1 MRKILVLLLTLT
13 MMVSLFGCGTE
24 SPNPSETPG
33 ASGQTDEEPV
43 DGTEEVNI
51 DDLSPLEIAQG
62 TYQSLNALAAA
73 TDMVGSDICKA
84 WYAGIWDAD
93 NVAKGGAA
101 YLSEKLTMSEDE
113 LREGVAHMAFSE
125 TGEDWDSITDTQW
138 EELRQKDSLFAD
150 AQKKDA
156 LFDFCINVV
165 WSGYL
170 ELDFYDTIDET
181 MSQIKEIIRELKEK
195 DPDNEYIDPLKE
207 YYGVIRSY
215 LEWCKAPDGS
225 YNEAE
230 ELLNSYIDSY
240 RSYRDDLE
248 FDLGE

>member
-1 MRKILVLLLTLT
+1 MKKILILLLTLT

-24 SPNPSETPG
+24 SQNPSEAPEV
-33 ASGQTDEEPV
+33 SGQTEEEPI
-43 DGTEEVNI
+43 DSSEEVNP
-51 DDLSPLEIAQG
+51 DDLSPLELAQG
-62 TYQSLNALAAA
+62 AYQSLTALADA
-73 TDMVGSDICKA
+73 TNIVGSDICKA
-84 WYAGIWDAD
+84 WHTGIWDAD
-93 NVAKGGAA
+93 NVVKGGAA

-125 TGEDWDSITDTQW
+125 TDGDWNSITDAQW
-138 EELRQKDSLFAD
+138 EELRQKDSLFAE

-156 LFDFCINVV
+156 LFDCCINVV
-165 WSGYL
+165 LSGYL
-170 ELDFYDTIDET
+170 EQGFYDTMDEA
-181 MSQIKEIIRELKEK
+181 MSQLKEIIRELQEK
-195 DPDNEYIDPLKE
+195 DPDNQYIDPLKE
-207 YYGVIRSY
+207 YYGVIHSY